1 MKITPININ
10 KGQYLDKI
18 LINLPSNAI
27 ILKELPNI
35 GATTNELK
43 CKRNSILLQPNVP
56 VIKGKKTK
64 GIFGVYEG
72 VDVSQIMDYL
82 SNDKYEFK
90 KILVTPESF
99 YKVKQAAEN
108 LNINLFEDFFLL
120 FDECD
125 RTMKDVG
132 YRESIILPMQD
143 FFSFK
148 HKAFISATAV
158 IPSDPRFESYGF
170 EHVVIKPT
178 FNYKKAIDIIISNN
192 VSMSLKSTL
201 MNNGSECYCIF
212 FNSIQGISRII
223 KELNIGDESNIYCSK
238 KKATELNALG
248 IKRAHENL
256 TTEFAK
262 FNFFTSRFNAAVDI
276 IMDVKPSVVMVT
288 NLNVAHHTMIDPNS
302 DAVQIVGR
310 FRKGVESIKFIT
322 NMDSTLNAKTPDEA
336 VSYLE
341 GCEES
346 YNVIKSLRDAAEKE
360 GSIETLNEA
369 LELVKYASFVNADGS
384 KNHFMVDNFIYEER
398 VKMLFQDAD
407 LLLEAYSSDHFTPTV
422 KTETYRYSDLE
433 EPKGTSESSIKELTT
448 SIINALQKLELSDG
462 MYTIDNSKEVIEQIR
477 QIFPEIAE
485 GYYILGAEE
494 LAKNSYSK
502 RQINEAIKQKK
513 NDMGKSDF
521 GFIRSLQIAFPD
533 GYKGTS
539 ATIKKILKRIIEK
552 HGLNL
557 KAEIQLLNEYFE
569 LGPRTTVDNKKGYKI
584 ISSKFKR

>member
-1 MKITPININ
+1 MKTTHLHIN
-10 KGQYLDKI
+10 KGQYLSDI
-18 LINLPSNAI
+18 LSVLPSDAV
-27 ILKELPNI
+27 ILKNLTNI
-35 GATTNELK
+35 GATTIELL
-43 CKRNSILLQPNVP
+43 CERHSLLLQPNVP
-56 VIKGKKTK
+56 VIRGKKAR

-72 VDVSQIMDYL
+72 VDVSNIMDYL
-82 SNDKYEFK
+82 SNDSFKFK

-99 YKVKQAAEN
+99 HKVKEAAEN
-108 LNINLFEDFFLL
+108 LNINLFEEFFLL

-125 RTMKDVG
+125 STMKDVG

-143 FFSFK
+143 FFYFK

-158 IPSDPRFESYGF
+158 VPSDPRFESYGF
-170 EHVVIKPT
+170 EHVLIKPT
-178 FNYKKAIDIIISNN
+178 FNYKKAIDITISNN

-223 KELNIGDESNIYCSK
+223 KELNIGEESNIYCSK
-238 KKATELNALG
+238 KKATELTALG

-256 TTEFAK
+256 TPEFAK
-262 FNFFTSRFNAAVDI
+262 YNFFTSRFNAAVDI
-276 IMDVKPSVVMVT
+276 LMEVKPTVVMVT
-288 NLNVAHHTMIDPNS
+288 NLHVAHHTMIDPHS

-310 FRKGVESIKFIT
+310 FRKGVEGIKFIT
-322 NMDSTLNAKTPDEA
+322 NIDSTLNAKTPEEA
-336 VSYLE
+336 ISYLE

-346 YNVIKSLRDAAEKE
+346 YNVIKTLRNSTQKE
-360 GSIETLNEA
+360 GALETLNEA
-369 LELVKYASFVNADGS
+369 LELVKYASFVNTDGG
-384 KNHFMVDNFIYEER
+384 KNHFMVDNFIYEEK

-502 RQINEAIKQKK
+502 RQIKEAIKQKK
-513 NDMGKSDF
+513 NDMDKSDF
-521 GFIRSLQIAFPD
+521 DFIRSLQISFPD

-539 ATIKKILKRIIEK
+539 ASIKKVLKRNIDK

-569 LGPRTTVDNKKGYKI
+569 LGPRTTVNSKKGYLI